1 MLRRTSPPIT
11 DSLAPPETLPGE
23 GILVGYSLEH
33 ERRTAPIGFTYGAS
47 REEDGPA
54 PGRPG
59 PTLDPILHTG
69 GGHLMTIA
77 PTGGGKGVG
86 CIVPALLRFPGPVIV
101 IDPKGEN
108 VAVTAARRRAL
119 GQRVVV
125 LDPLDITDSDDVG
138 ALNPLDLVEPARDGA
153 IDDAASLASLLGGGL
168 EREDPRNVF
177 WYERGRHLLTGIL
190 QFVAVERPPGDRELA
205 EVRRILNLPT
215 HAFLELAGTEM
226 LQCPDPEVRQVAG
239 TLANPAEEMVG
250 SILSMAQNSLGF
262 LRGRRVQES
271 TGRSS
276 FDLAEVTRGEPL
288 SIYIVI
294 PPDKLESHRNLLR
307 LWIGTLM
314 AALMRRRAPV
324 PHPTLFVL
332 DEAAQLG
339 PLDPLRQAITLMRG
353 YGLQTW
359 SFWQDVSQLRNLY
372 PRDWETMFNN
382 CRVHQAFGLTTLQ
395 GAGTACELMGFHDP
409 VEALRLDADEMILSI
424 SGDEAVIAQKPNYLT
439 DPAFQGLYS
448 PNPFYTKSPDEPPT
462 PRRARR
468 LYVRPAWEG
477 GVVEDPDDGGR
488 RDGNE
493 AVAVQ
498 DRGNRRGGDRSGP
511 LEADGPDT
519 DRVAG
524 AVDREPSVGLA
535 GVFEGRD
542 GGGDEPA
549 VRGGRWHRSVL
560 EPLADT
566 KVPLAW
572 EVPALLDLLAEHFGG
587 SWNPATTRV
596 RGLGLPFYPDHTLI
610 EASDPLRAPPRVLA
624 LKAGSGVR
632 AFAAGRTGI
641 TTLNRD
647 VPLRLDDASVAAYV
661 RFFLH
666 FTRFGAP
673 GLRLVENLEQLAFW
687 TGASPDDLAAFEK
700 RVAPV
705 RVERAPAADA
715 PPAHGGWRVEAT
727 VLVGDA
733 LHDVDLRVGPAGDVR
748 EASRILRADALPVPR
763 GYPEVGMPGASGPDG
778 VPTQPYGEV
787 HGRWHALSTHEARG
801 VLHDLPDEAEPGP
814 DPLILRRSVPCY
826 PSTDLLV
833 VRSGDGSAFR
843 FFFYRPG
850 ACHAVSAATVWNSRR
865 NPYGEEHLQI
875 RDVASA
881 EAYLRIY
888 LWFGSRP
895 DEHWLIL
902 EAFDQVPLSPGAVLE
917 DVDRKALRSQWSGVM
932 ALPTGDDE
940 AETVAGRFQVMVLH
954 GREAALVRLVVER
967 DGDVRME
974 ESVVYPVDLPVDE
987 VRVRRLLALPSLGPD
1002 RAHGPTAPGEPPA
1015 SGDSVEGE

>member
-1 MLRRTSPPIT
+1 MPRRPSPPIT
-11 DSLAPPETLPGE
+11 ESLDPPEALPGE

-47 REEDGPA
+47 REGDGPV
-54 PGRPG
+54 PGRRG

-108 VAVTAARRRAL
+108 VAVTAARRRSL

-125 LDPLDITDSDDVG
+125 LDPLGITRSEDAG
-138 ALNPLDLVEPARDGA
+138 ALNPLDLVEPGEDGA
-153 IDDAASLASLLGGGL
+153 IDDAASLAALLGGGR

-177 WYERGRHLLTGIL
+177 WYERGRQLLTGIV
-190 QFVAVERPPGDRELA
+190 QFVAVERPSGDRDLA

-226 LQCPDPEVRQVAG
+226 LQCPDAEVRQVAG
-239 TLANPAEEMVG
+239 TLANPAEEMIG

-262 LRGRRVQES
+262 LRGPRVQES

-276 FDLAEVTRGEPL
+276 FDLADVTRGEPL
-288 SIYIVI
+288 SIFIVI

-382 CRVHQAFGLTTLQ
+382 CRVHQAFGLTTLH
-395 GAGTACELMGFHDP
+395 GAGTACELMGFHDSI
-409 VEALRLDADEMILSI
+409 EALRLDADEMILSI

-448 PNPFYTKSPDEPPT
+448 PNPFYTKSSDEPPT

-477 GVVEDPDDGGR
+477 SVAEDPGDGGR
-488 RDGNE
+488 NDGE
-493 AVAVQ
+493 EDEEERAVAV
-498 DRGNRRGGDRSGP
+498 GAP
-511 LEADGPDT
+511 EADG
-519 DRVAG
+519 VEG
-524 AVDREPSVGLA
+524 AVDRDAGVGLA
-535 GVFEGRD
+535 GVFEARA
-542 GGGDEPA
+542 GGDDGLA
-549 VRGGRWHRSVL
+549 GATRWLGSAL
-560 EPLADT
+560 EPLPGT
-566 KVPLAW
+566 EVPLAW
-572 EVPALLDLLAEHFGG
+572 EVPELLDLLADHAGG

-596 RGLGLPFYPDHTLI
+596 RGLELPFYPDHVLI
-610 EASDPLRAPPRVLA
+610 EACDPLRAPSRILG
-624 LKAGSGVR
+624 LKVGAGVR
-632 AFAAGRTGI
+632 AFEAGLHGLR
-641 TTLNRD
+641 TLNRD
-647 VPLRLDDASVAAYV
+647 VPVRLDDATVPAYV

-666 FTRFGAP
+666 FTRFGTP
-673 GLRLVENLEQLAFW
+673 GLRLVESLEQLAFW
-687 TGASPDDLAAFEK
+687 TGASPDALAAFDE
-700 RVAPV
+700 RVDPV
-705 RVERAPAADA
+705 RVERTPGADA
-715 PPAHGGWRVEAT
+715 SPANAWRVRAT

-733 LHDVDLRVGPAGDVR
+733 LQKVDLRVRPDGEVV
-748 EASRILRADALPVPR
+748 ETSRVHRAHPLPMPP
-763 GYPEVGMPGASGPDG
+763 GYPEVRMPGAPEGSPE
-778 VPTQPYGEV
+778 PYAEV
-787 HGRWHALSTHEARG
+787 HGRWHALSGPEGRA
-801 VLHDLPDEAEPGP
+801 VLRDLPAGGDAGP
-814 DPLILRRSVPCY
+814 DPILLRRSVPCY
-826 PSTDLLV
+826 PSTDLLA
-833 VRSGDGSAFR
+833 VRARDASSVR

-850 ACHAVSAATVWNSRR
+850 SCHPVSGETLWNSGR
-865 NPYGEEHLQI
+865 NPFGREHLGI
-875 RDVASA
+875 RDVGSA

-888 LWFGSRP
+888 LWYGSNP
-895 DEHWLIL
+895 EEHWLVL
-902 EAFDQVPLSPGAVLE
+902 EAFDHVPLRPGATF
-917 DVDRKALRSQWSGVM
+917 DDADRKALRSQWSRVM
-932 ALPTGDDE
+932 ALPLGEDD

-954 GREAALVRLVVER
+954 GSEAALARLVVEG

-974 ESVVYPVDLPVDE
+974 ESVVYPVELPVDE
-987 VRVRRLLALPSLGPD
+987 ARVRSLLVLPSLGPD
-1002 RAHGPTAPGEPPA
+1002 RDPGGVAVGEPSAPGE
-1015 SGDSVEGE
+1015 GE